1 MVLGVAG
8 GVVAVQAPA
17 AAEIDG
23 SEIVERHDASGGNG
37 SEHAEKPVERVA
49 VD

>member
-17 AAEIDG
+17 AAEVDAV
-23 SEIVERHDASGGNG
+23 IVVQRYDAVGGDRG
-37 SEHAEKPVERVA
+37 
-49 VD
+49 